1 MESLLPIIVQAIAG
15 LVGGNIAG
23 LLNKARSLG
32 PLLNSI
38 LGAVGGV
45 AGAQGAQAAGIFEML
60 GMAGTGT
67 EPSALAAQGG
77 IGAIVGLL
85 LPLIAS
91 LFKSK

>member
-1 MESLLPIIVQAIAG
+1 MEAFLPYIIQAIGG
-15 LVGGNIAG
+15 LLGGNIAG

-45 AGAQGAQAAGIFEML
+45 AGAQGAQAAGLFEML
-60 GMAGTGT
+60 GLGGMGEGA
-67 EPSALAAQGG
+67 AMAAQGG
-77 IGAIVGLL
+77 IGAIGGLI

>member
-1 MESLLPIIVQAIAG
+1 MESLLPYIVQAISG

-23 LLNKARSLG
+23 LLNKARNLG
-32 PLLNSI
+32 PVLNSV

-60 GMAGTGT
+60 GLAGAAGG
-67 EPSALAAQGG
+67 PSLAAQGG
-77 IGAIVGLL
+77 IGAIAGLI

-91 LFKSK
+91 FFKKK